1 MPGNLTDTSEPI
13 VLDAINSVAAALFTG
28 ALKLRI
34 CSAIG
39 SESAAGTQ
47 YSGSTDQ
54 TITFA
59 TGGASNNAQSYTG
72 LNAGDVQGW
81 EVYDS
86 SGTPKRIWWGL
97 WAPVTSG
104 VTAQN
109 TGDTITKTAHGLAN
123 GQKIVFQPGYVPA
136 GLTGGTT
143 YFVVGQTAN
152 TFQVATTLGG
162 SAVAI
167 TADSTDGQVCYGLVK
182 VIANNGDAFNV
193 ASGGITTSID

>member
-13 VLDAINSVAAALFTG
+13 VLDAINSVALSLFTG

-34 CSAIG
+34 LSVLG
-39 SESAAGTQ
+39 TESGAGTQ
-47 YSGSTDQ
+47 YPSSTDQ

-59 TGGASNNAQSYTG
+59 TGGASSNGQTFSALSTG
-72 LNAGDVQGW
+72 DCVGW
-81 EVYDS
+81 EIFDS

-97 WAPVTSG
+97 WSPVTSG

-109 TGDTITKTAHGLAN
+109 TGDTVTKTSHGLVN
-123 GQKIVFQPGYVPA
+123 TQKIVFQPGYTPA
-136 GLTGGTT
+136 GLTAGTV
-143 YFVVGQTAN
+143 YFVVGATSN
-152 TFQVATTLGG
+152 TFQVATTSGG

-182 VIANNGDAFNV
+182 TIANSGDALTV
-193 ASGGITTSID
+193 ASGAITTSMD